1 SSLPG
6 VVLSAGKTLST
17 STLSQTRH
25 NTTLGNYFEG
35 SNNTNSGA
43 LIFDRQTPISDSFND
58 QVIAI
63 AP

>member
-1 SSLPG
+1 MNL
-6 VVLSAGKTLST
+6 AQKTSQAM
-17 STLSQTRH
+17 SQTRH

-35 SNNTNSGA
+35 SNNTNSGP